1 MSAGLNKAM
10 IIGHLGRDPEV
21 RYTEGG
27 DAVAN
32 LAIATSESWKDKSGE
47 KQERTE
53 WHRVTAWGKLAEI
66 CGEHLKKGSQV
77 YVEGKLQTRKYTDK
91 DGVEKYTTE
100 IRADQMRML
109 GRPRDGGGGEQQQQ
123 SRPQQQQRAQ
133 ASKKQDDFDDDIPF

>member
-109 GRPRDGGGGEQQQQ
+109 GRPRDGGGGEQS
-123 SRPQQQQRAQ
+123 SRPAAAPARAA